1 MWETK
6 RHEEDMDTLSAK
18 LRTLQNELSS
28 LIHEKSIV
36 ETKLLELDQLVGQL
50 LLVNESLVVRLS
62 GKPIPKNLTAIKRK
76 KNVLHNSQNYREIP
90 LPRAAYTSTAI
101 HEASTNPLSM
111 KQAAEDAQNLHNIHR
126 MYVDLARNITEKHD
140 KHERSERY
148 DRNERNERSRS
159 SSRDKGSRMSERK
172 KERDASSPHRVPFI
186 SSDYSGSGNN
196 GNNGNSSNGHGRNGN
211 NGSGH
216 GSNVKYDMDESF
228 NGNYSSSFIGG
239 GNTPYAAGDM
249 RSSLP
254 ANSPS
259 QEGLQSVILS
269 LEEEFLVLNDQY
281 RSLLSSIKS
290 QSPAN
295 EVQQEEELVNII
307 QRLHR
312 KGEQLRNLKS
322 PTK

>member
-1 MWETK
+1 
-6 RHEEDMDTLSAK
+6 
-18 LRTLQNELSS
+18 
-28 LIHEKSIV
+28 
-36 ETKLLELDQLVGQL
+36 
-50 LLVNESLVVRLS
+50 
-62 GKPIPKNLTAIKRK
+62 
-76 KNVLHNSQNYREIP
+76 
-90 LPRAAYTSTAI
+90 
-101 HEASTNPLSM
+101 
-111 KQAAEDAQNLHNIHR
+111 
-126 MYVDLARNITEKHD
+126 
-140 KHERSERY
+140 
-148 DRNERNERSRS
+148 
-159 SSRDKGSRMSERK
+159 MSERK
-172 KERDASSPHRVPFI
+172 KERDASSPQRVPFI

-196 GNNGNSSNGHGRNGN
+196 GNNGNSSNGHGHNGN

-239 GNTPYAAGDM
+239 GNTPYTAGDM

-281 RSLLSSIKS
+281 RSLLSSIKL